1 MIKSHGGE
9 KAVARWN
16 EFDMCSFV
24 DDNPSMAWCTGPNCG
39 RVVECKVD
47 LEPHQQLDVRCTCGN
62 VFCFNCKEE
71 AHTPVSTYCFAYKG
85 PPGCFYELSAHAQT
99 LFEIWVLCVG

>member
-1 MIKSHGGE
+1 MIQLEGRNWVLTRNCVYQLPAGVVNKHGGQ
-9 KAVARWN
+9 KCINRWH
-16 EFDMCSFV
+16 EFDMRSFV

-47 LEPHQQLDVRCTCGN
+47 LEPHQQLDVRCNCGN

-71 AHTPVSTYCFAYKG
+71 AHTPVGVTHDTYN
-85 PPGCFYELSAHAQT
+85 S
-99 LFEIWVLCVG
+99 